1 MGFTMQMQGRKVVL
15 FICFGE
21 LLEIEIHPSFTNEM
35 EVSMNTR
42 KFLQLFVLIAV
53 LLASF
58 ASTTYVF
65 AAPASSGQCGTS
77 VTVVSG
83 DTLRKIADRCDTTIY
98 ALRRANP
105 EIGLGNL
112 IYPGQVLL
120 LPGTILGS
128 DGGYLIYIVARGDTL
143 KGLAARFGST
153 VESIM
158 ASNPEITNPNVIYE
172 GQRLTIYSGPSTP
185 PPTPPPASGQTYY
198 VLAGDT
204 LRKIAAKFNTT
215 VDAILRINPQIIN
228 PNIIYVGQAIAIPTG
243 VSTHVVQKG
252 DTLRIIASKYGTTV
266 DALLALNPGIK
277 NPNLIYV
284 GQVIRVR

>member
-1 MGFTMQMQGRKVVL
+1 
-15 FICFGE
+15 
-21 LLEIEIHPSFTNEM
+21 
-35 EVSMNTR
+35 MNTR
-42 KFLQLFVLIAV
+42 KSLQLFVLVAV

-58 ASTTYVF
+58 ASTSSAL
-65 AAPASSGQCGTS
+65 AAPASAGQCGAS

-83 DTLRKIADRCDTTIY
+83 DTLRKIADRCDTTIS

-143 KGLAARFGST
+143 RSLANRFGST
-153 VESIM
+153 VDSIV
-158 ASNPEITNPNVIYE
+158 ASNPDITNPNVIYE

-198 VLAGDT
+198 VVRGDT
-204 LRKIAAKFNTT
+204 LRIIASRFNTT
-215 VDAILRINPQIIN
+215 VDAILRVNPQITN
-228 PNIIYVGQAIAIPTG
+228 PNVIYVGQAIANPAG
-243 VSTHVVQKG
+243 STTHIVQRG
-252 DTLRIIASKYGTTV
+252 DTLRIIANNYGTTV
-266 DALLALNPGIK
+266 DAILALNPNIR

-284 GQVIRVR
+284 GQVIVVR